1 LVLRRTQVS
10 WCQKLKGLSMK
21 EYKMVVL
28 VKQVPDTQNLTG
40 EAMKEDGTVNRS
52 ALPAIFNPED
62 LNALEM
68 ALQVREQYGGI
79 ISVITMGPPS
89 AVEVLKE
96 ALYRG
101 ADRVYLLS
109 DRRFAGSDTLATS
122 FALKQAIVTKI
133 PDFDI
138 VFCGRQAIDGDTA
151 QVGPQTAEKLGVP
164 QLTYVESIQELE
176 EKKIK
181 VRKLIDNGSEIVE
194 TTLPVLLTVIDT
206 ANEPRPF
213 IAKRLLKY
221 RKAVCDFDIPT
232 LLPRYPQFKTKEE
245 LKNFFKKKGLFIDMW
260 GLEDINAKK
269 EEVGFAGSPTMVKK
283 IESITLTG
291 KGFKQ
296 VEPTD
301 EGIAQFVAEL
311 IEDHTW

>member
-1 LVLRRTQVS
+1 
-10 WCQKLKGLSMK
+10 MK
-21 EYKMVVL
+21 ELVMVVL
-28 VKQVPDTQNLTG
+28 AKQVPDTQNLTG

-68 ALQVREQYGGI
+68 ALSVKERYGGTVN
-79 ISVITMGPPS
+79 VITMGPPS
-89 AVEVLKE
+89 AVELLKE

-101 ADRVYLLS
+101 ADNVYLLS
-109 DRRFAGSDTLATS
+109 DRKFAGSDTLATS

-138 VFCGRQAIDGDTA
+138 VLCGRQAIDGDTA
-151 QVGPQTAEKLGVP
+151 QVGPQTAEKLDIP
-164 QLTYVESIQELE
+164 QLTYVERIEELSE
-176 EKKIK
+176 NRIK
-181 VRKLIDNGSEIVE
+181 VHKLMDNGSEVVE
-194 TTLPVLLTVIDT
+194 TSLPVLLTVTDS

-213 IAKRLLKY
+213 LAKRLLKY
-221 RKAVCDFDIPT
+221 RKAASGFDLPA
-232 LLPRYPQFKTKEE
+232 LLPKYPQFNTAEDLRE
-245 LKNFFKKKGLFIDMW
+245 HLRKKGLFIEMW
-260 GLEDINAKK
+260 GLEDIKARK
-269 EEVGFAGSPTMVKK
+269 EEVGFAGSPTMVKM

-291 KGFKQ
+291 KGFKKI
-296 VEPTD
+296 EATD

>member
-1 LVLRRTQVS
+1 
-10 WCQKLKGLSMK
+10 MK
-21 EYKMVVL
+21 EFVMVVL
-28 VKQVPDTQNLTG
+28 AKQVPDTQNLTG

-68 ALQVREQYGGI
+68 ALSVKERYGGTVN
-79 ISVITMGPPS
+79 VITMGPPA

-101 ADRVYLLS
+101 ADNVYLLS

-138 VFCGRQAIDGDTA
+138 VLCGRQAIDGDTA
-151 QVGPQTAEKLGVP
+151 QVGPQTAEKLDIP
-164 QLTYVESIQELE
+164 QFTYVEEIEELTDGM
-176 EKKIK
+176 IK
-181 VRKLIDNGSEIVE
+181 VRKLIDNGSELVE
-194 TTLPVLLTVIDT
+194 TTLPVLLTVTDT
-206 ANEPRPF
+206 ANEPRPYL
-213 IAKRLLKY
+213 AKRLLKY
-221 RKAVCDFDIPT
+221 RKAACAFDLPT
-232 LLPRYPQFKTKEE
+232 ILPKYPQFKTADE
-245 LKNFFKKKGLFIDMW
+245 LKEHLKKRDLYIDMW

-269 EEVGFAGSPTMVKK
+269 EEVGFAGSPTMVKM

-291 KGFKQ
+291 KGFKK

>member
-1 LVLRRTQVS
+1 
-10 WCQKLKGLSMK
+10 MK
-21 EYKMVVL
+21 EYTLVVL

-68 ALQVREQYGGI
+68 ALQVKEEYGGSV
-79 ISVITMGPPS
+79 SVITMGPPS
-89 AVEVLKE
+89 AAEVLKE
-96 ALYRG
+96 AMYRG
-101 ADRVYLLS
+101 ADQVYLLS

-164 QLTYVESIQELE
+164 QLTYVECIQELR

-194 TTLPVLLTVIDT
+194 TTLPVLLTVTDT

-213 IAKRLLKY
+213 IAKKLLKY
-221 RKAVCDFDIPT
+221 RKAVCEFDLPT
-232 LLPRYPQFKTKEE
+232 ILPRYPQFKTSDE
-245 LKNFFKKKGLFIDMW
+245 LKKFLKQKGLFIEMW
-260 GLEDINAKK
+260 NLEDIKAKK
-269 EEVGFAGSPTMVKK
+269 EEVGFAGSPTIVKK

-291 KGFKQ
+291 KGFKK